1 MRCTATRARLAGMQS
16 PAYRQFI
23 LEAAIDG
30 SVIHGMLSTA
40 TGQQRAFHG
49 WIELNTALEALL
61 TALEP
66 ELHTSTAVTR
76 PARRSPPAPAPT
88 AKWGR
93 STAVRTVV
101 GAHDPR

>member
-1 MRCTATRARLAGMQS
+1 MRRSARRARLAGMQS

-30 SVIHGMLSTA
+30 SVIHGTLSTP

-61 TALEP
+61 TARGDYVP
-66 ELHTSTAVTR
+66 STSL
-76 PARRSPPAPAPT
+76 PT
-88 AKWGR
+88 G
-93 STAVRTVV
+93 
-101 GAHDPR
+101 